1 MPPPVKTAK
10 ATGFDPRLLTL
21 ESRLSAALQLTLPKL
36 PAEMQ
41 QAFGELISPANLA
54 ITVGVLALWAASHA
68 VGVGEVV
75 DVGLI
80 IYGLIT
86 LGSMALDV
94 GKDLG
99 KFLTIAASA
108 TSVTELDTAATHL
121 ASAVSILGVTLF
133 AALVMKHAGKV
144 KGGAKPTFKATPS
157 PKFYALTVEEW
168 LYNSGV
174 RRISPMARSGTETAL
189 RFFDSKKQFAS
200 TGDVT
205 GWLKGI
211 DLSKPVSVKH
221 CAAGETLIGYLQLKP
236 NVVAKIKANPSKAA
250 EIIKGL
256 QPHEVE
262 MGRFFTKS
270 GTSNRQLGIADQN
283 RIYVKIKVQ
292 GSVSALE
299 STTSPIKDTWTVRAG
314 GTTTS
319 SGNTWYNGQLVGG
332 GGTQY
337 LIPEARYLYST
348 SKVLQI
354 VEFGTKVNL
363 Y

>member
-1 MPPPVKTAK
+1 MPPPPSPKPQAS
-10 ATGFDPRLLTL
+10 FDPRLLTL
-21 ESRLSAALQLTLPKL
+21 ESRLTAALQLALPKL
-36 PAEMQ
+36 PADMQ
-41 QAFGELISPANLA
+41 QAFGELLSPTNLA
-54 ITVGVLALWAASHA
+54 ITVGVLVLWAASHA

-99 KFLTIAASA
+99 EYLRLASTA
-108 TSVTELDTAATHL
+108 TSVKDLDAAATHL
-121 ASAVSILGVTLF
+121 AQAVSVLGVTLF
-133 AALVMKHAGKV
+133 AALIMKHAGKLA
-144 KGGAKPTFKATPS
+144 GGAKPTFKATPS

-168 LYNSGV
+168 LYKSGV
-174 RRISPMARSGTETAL
+174 RRIAPMARAGTETAL
-189 RFFDSKKQFAS
+189 RFLETKRNFA
-200 TGDVT
+200 TEGDVA
-205 GWLKGI
+205 GWIKGI
-211 DLSKPVSVKH
+211 DFSKSVSVKH

-236 NVVAKIKANPSKAA
+236 NVVAKIKANPSKMA

-262 MGRFFTKS
+262 IGKFFTKS
-270 GTSNRQLGIADQN
+270 GTSSRQLGIADQN
-283 RIYVKIKVQ
+283 RIYVKFKVN

-299 STTSPIKDTWTVRAG
+299 STTSPIKDTWTVRSG

-319 SGNTWYNGQLVGG
+319 AGNTWYNGQLVGG

-348 SKVLQI
+348 SKVFQI
-354 VEFGTKVNL
+354 VDFGSKVNL
-363 Y
+363 H